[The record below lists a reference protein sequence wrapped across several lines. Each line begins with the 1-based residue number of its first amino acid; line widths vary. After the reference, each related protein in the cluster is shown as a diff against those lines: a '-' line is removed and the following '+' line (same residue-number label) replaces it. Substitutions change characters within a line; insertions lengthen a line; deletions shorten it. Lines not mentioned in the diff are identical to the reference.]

1 MIVGRQIEHGGR
13 TLQVLECQVT
23 QRTSQPFTTNAG
35 GYMIGNV
42 VNPPTTTTPEYLLL
56 CVDRDMN
63 LVVVSIG
70 LGVVAKLVEDV
81 TK

>member
-42 VNPPTTTTPEYLLL
+42 VNPPTTTTR
-56 CVDRDMN
+56 VDLRTRATA
-63 LVVVSIG
+63 SS
-70 LGVVAKLVEDV
+70 A
-81 TK
+81 T